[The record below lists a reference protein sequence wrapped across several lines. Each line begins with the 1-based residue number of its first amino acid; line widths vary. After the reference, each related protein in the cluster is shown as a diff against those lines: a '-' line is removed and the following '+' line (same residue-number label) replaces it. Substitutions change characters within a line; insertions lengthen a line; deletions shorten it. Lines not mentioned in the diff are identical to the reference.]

1 MWLQKKEYE
10 RMSETIDVKL
20 IEGTARSVADLFTNR
35 KYVLDF
41 YQREYTWSSANLSE
55 LVEDLADAFLRDYNP
70 EHERKAVAKY
80 QPYFLGPVVT
90 AAPSGALNLVD
101 GQQRLTSLTLLLIHL
116 DRLAKQQELG
126 ESLETYVFSKK
137 YGEPSFNVDV
147 YERVG
152 VMTAILKGESYELQP
167 GDSNSVRTIWER
179 YEDLVSGFPDELSGD
194 ALPYFIDWLLERVVL
209 VEIRTT
215 DQDMALE
222 IFETMNDR
230 GTQLSPTDMLKTF
243 LLVGI
248 EESDE
253 IELANE
259 LWRKRMGELKNN
271 HADFIKTWLRAK
283 YANTIAK
290 ASKESSQ
297 DFELIGNAFHK
308 WVRDHDEDRIGL
320 RKASDY
326 KSLVTTD
333 FSVMAAR
340 YLELLAASEKLT
352 SGLEAV
358 RYNAVNRFSLQYLP
372 ILAAVTPSDDQETFI
387 KKADLIATYIDLLV
401 TRTMVNYRS
410 TAQSS
415 MRRPMFELAKELR
428 NCDIDEVRQVLAKR
442 IVDLD
447 ITFDGLSQYVLR
459 TNVRQVRYLL
469 SRITT
474 WLEQQCGVES
484 SFETYMT
491 KRGKDP
497 FEIEHIWS
505 NNAKE
510 ADGFASTLD
519 FATYRSRIGDLV
531 LLPRSFNASYGDMSY
546 EKKLPHYFGQ
556 NLLAKSLHPDAYS
569 NNPRFNKMIASTGL
583 PFRAYEDGFTQQSI
597 DERQELYQRILELIW
612 DPASLTLID

>member
-1 MWLQKKEYE
+1 
-10 RMSETIDVKL
+10 MSETIDVKL

-41 YQREYTWSSANLSE
+41 YQREYTWSSANINE
-55 LVEDLADAFLRDYNP
+55 LLEDLADAFLRDYNP

-116 DRLAKQQELG
+116 DRLAKEQELG
-126 ESLETYVFSKK
+126 EALESYVFSKK
-137 YGEPSFNVDV
+137 YGEPSFNLDVD
-147 YERVG
+147 ERAG
-152 VMTAILKGESYELQP
+152 VMTAILNGDSYEPQA
-167 GDSNSVRTIWER
+167 GDSNSVRTIWDR
-179 YEDLVSGFPDELSGD
+179 YEDIANSFPEELAGD

-215 DQDMALE
+215 DQEMALE

-243 LLVGI
+243 MLVGI
-248 EESDE
+248 DDSDE
-253 IELANE
+253 IEEAND
-259 LWRKRMGELKNN
+259 LWRKRMAELKNN

-283 YANTIAK
+283 YASTISK
-290 ASKESSQ
+290 ATKETSQ

-308 WVRDHDEDRIGL
+308 WARDHAKDRIGL
-320 RKASDY
+320 NKPADY
-326 KSLVTTD
+326 KSLVNKD

-340 YLELLAASEKLT
+340 YMELLDASEKLT
-352 SGLEAV
+352 TGLEAV

-372 ILAAVTPSDDQETFI
+372 ILAAVTPGDDQETFT
-387 KKADLIATYIDLLV
+387 KKAGLISSYIDLLV
-401 TRTMVNYRS
+401 TRTLVNYRS
-410 TAQSS
+410 TAQST
-415 MRRPMFELAKELR
+415 MRKPMFELAKELR
-428 NCDIDEVRQVLAKR
+428 NRDIEDVRSILAKR
-442 IVDLD
+442 VLELD

-474 WLEQQCGVES
+474 WLEQQCEVES

-491 KRGKDP
+491 KRGKNP

-505 NNAKE
+505 TNAKE
-510 ADGFASTLD
+510 ADSFASALD
-519 FATYRSRIGDLV
+519 FATYRSRIGDLI
-531 LLPRSFNASYGDMSY
+531 LLPKTFNASYGDMPY

-556 NLLAKSLHPDAYS
+556 NLLAKSLHPDAYT
-569 NNPRFNKMIASTGL
+569 NNPKFKKLISTTGL
-583 PFRAYEDGFTQQSI
+583 PFQPYPEGFTKDSI
-597 DERQELYQRILELIW
+597 DERQDLYQRILELIW
-612 DPASLTLID
+612 DPATLGLTV